1 MKKRIVI
8 MAAAMALCVAVTTG
22 CSSFAGVE
30 LPTMPKDI
38 FSTEKT
44 TEAKTDA
51 PADNTAIRA
60 SIKEFCKS
68 YEAFIDE
75 YCAFMKKYK
84 SASATD
90 AAGMMGDYLKFTT
103 KLTDMESKAQKLDD
117 GSWNDAE
124 TAYYSE
130 VLLRCSQKILK
141 AAQ

>member
-1 MKKRIVI
+1 MKRRIVI
-8 MAAAMALCVAVTTG
+8 LTAAMALCIAVTTG
-22 CSSFAGVE
+22 CTSFAGVE

-38 FSTEKT
+38 LSTEKT
-44 TEAKTDA
+44 TQKATQKE
-51 PADNTAIRA
+51 PDNTAIRA

-68 YEAFIDE
+68 YEDFIDE
-75 YCAFMKKYK
+75 YCAFMKKYQ
-84 SASATD
+84 SANEID

-103 KLTDMESKAQKLDD
+103 KLADMESKAQILDD